1 MNILEYVYLVFGYV
15 IGNDYETE
23 IRIFGVFTT
32 IEMAFQVKA
41 YKEEEYFE
49 KFKKA
54 HPDVTIGKENFEC
67 EVMMVPIDKASNNKI
82 GEYFE

>member
-1 MNILEYVYLVFGYV
+1 MNIFVYICVSIVMAAIIFV
-15 IGNDYETE
+15 
-23 IRIFGVFTT
+23 FGVFTT

-54 HPDVTIGKENFEC
+54 HPDVTIGKEDFAC
-67 EVMMVPIDKASNNKI
+67 EVMIVPVDKASDNKI
-82 GEYFE
+82 GECFE

>member
-1 MNILEYVYLVFGYV
+1 MEFVYLVFGDV
-15 IGNDYETE
+15 VGNDYGSE

-54 HPDVTIGKENFEC
+54 HPDVTIGKEDFAC
-67 EVMMVPIDKASNNKI
+67 EVMMVPVDNASDNKI
-82 GEYFE
+82 GEYFK

>member
-1 MNILEYVYLVFGYV
+1 MVGNEYGS
-15 IGNDYETE
+15 E

-32 IEMAFQVKA
+32 IQMAYQVKE

-49 KFKKA
+49 KFKKE
-54 HPDVTIGKENFEC
+54 HPDVTIGKEDFAC
-67 EVMMVPIDKASNNKI
+67 DIIMLPVDMTSDNKI